1 MKEVFYSS
9 FIKSEHVSLINKIY
23 IKLNAHYHLFKLYKY
38 LIGEKNE
45 VNSMNTEKP
54 LLNSN
59 LNNKSNFKIYFN

>member
-9 FIKSEHVSLINKIY
+9 FIKSEHVSLIIIFEK
-23 IKLNAHYHLFKLYKY
+23 KRVHYYSFKLYKY

-45 VNSMNTEKP
+45 LNSINTEKP